1 MTSQLAEAVRI
12 DLRGEGI
19 LNSKSEYN
27 RCRVPRL
34 KVDLE
39 GWKAEQKSEENASH
53 DEDVNYSRD
62 REAENSLQERDV
74 KRKTP
79 DLPDPDTRRSKKRKL
94 ELLSNWG
101 EASIHLEDDEMDNLP
116 EGWWKAVD
124 ELNSSEANL
133 RTSGRSNT
141 CGTSMKEPV
150 GVTTILDTQGQD
162 PVNTD
167 PDKASE
173 AYEGLGP
180 TPDLLRQTHEPKSSK
195 AFKFKKRGKISSKEN
210 IEIQRTHRSLF
221 SWINNPLPL
230 PSVKN
235 DAQVEKDDLTEEG
248 VEVVGEEMDIEMEVD
263 RPEYEEWVMEWLT
276 ESIREIETSRKY
288 CSSLVEEIVHG
299 AVVLGKRKQVTS

>member
-1 MTSQLAEAVRI
+1 M
-12 DLRGEGI
+12 
-19 LNSKSEYN
+19 
-27 RCRVPRL
+27 
-34 KVDLE
+34 
-39 GWKAEQKSEENASH
+39 
-53 DEDVNYSRD
+53 
-62 REAENSLQERDV
+62 
-74 KRKTP
+74 
-79 DLPDPDTRRSKKRKL
+79 
-94 ELLSNWG
+94 
-101 EASIHLEDDEMDNLP
+101 
-116 EGWWKAVD
+116 
-124 ELNSSEANL
+124 
-133 RTSGRSNT
+133 
-141 CGTSMKEPV
+141 
-150 GVTTILDTQGQD
+150 
-162 PVNTD
+162 NTD

-235 DAQVEKDDLTEEG
+235 DAQVEKDELTEEG

-288 CSSLVEEIVHG
+288 CSSMVKEIVHG
-299 AVVLGKRKQVTS
+299 AVVLGERKHVTVLVERVVSEAWEEIQVSRLWETFINFDRNVQTRVERRLALLREEEATLLRMGEEQESRDF